1 MTRTFSRRRLL
12 VATLAAVTPLALSGL
27 GLNAITAQAASPNPN
42 AVHPVLNVVTT
53 IFPPF
58 DFVRA
63 IGGDRVAV
71 SLLLKPG
78 QEAHT
83 FEPTPADVKRIQ
95 AADLFIYTGGEN
107 DTWVEGLLDSLGDK
121 SPQTVRLIDLV
132 PTLAEEV
139 VEGME
144 DDDDGHDHDHDHDH
158 EAERDH
164 QHDGH
169 TDEHNEQ
176 SEQSAEK
183 TATAQSEPTADTTSD
198 ASVNAS
204 SESDVEPPADAP
216 DHHGESTTENATA
229 SSESAEDDDPPADEH
244 VWMSPK
250 NAEAIVTQLAAL
262 LGELDPAGKVLYDA
276 NAKVYNEQL
285 NRLDKDFLDMVAYAP
300 RKTILVGDRFPFRY
314 LAARYGLHYY
324 AAFPGCSA
332 QTRPSAATLAFL
344 VKKTRDEK
352 LPIIFRVAGSSSR
365 IAQAIAEPAGSK
377 VLVLHALH
385 NLSPDEMRRGETY
398 LTLMRANLN
407 ALKTALYA

>member
-1 MTRTFSRRRLL
+1 MTRAFSRRRLL
-12 VATLAAVTPLALSGL
+12 GATLAAVTPLALSGL
-27 GLNAITAQAASPNPN
+27 GLDALTAQAASPNPN
-42 AVHPVLNVVTT
+42 TAHPVLNVVTT

-63 IGGDRVAV
+63 IGGDRVSV

-132 PTLAEEV
+132 PTLTEEV

-144 DDDDGHDHDHDHDH
+144 GDDAHDHDH
-158 EAERDH
+158 EPESDDH
-164 QHDGH
+164 DDGH
-169 TDEHNEQ
+169 TDE
-176 SEQSAEK
+176 QSAEK
-183 TATAQSEPTADTTSD
+183 RANAQTEPTAETSSD
-198 ASVNAS
+198 ASVETS
-204 SESDVEPPADAP
+204 SESEAAPPADAP

-250 NAEAIVTQLAAL
+250 NAEAIVTQLATL
-262 LGELDPAGKVLYDA
+262 LGELDPAGKDLYAA